1 MKISIL
7 LPYKENFSPSYPGAV
22 SLFVYETSI
31 ISKFKKNITVF
42 GSTSLK
48 KKFSITPFTD
58 KSLQMIL
65 VILALYLVF
74 NFWDFSLPIEE
85 SYMFKIPMLPVV
97 YIILKSILIIIS
109 YFFIVRKLKISNEI
123 TAIIKRF
130 YK

>member
-48 KKFSITPFTD
+48 KKFSI
-58 KSLQMIL
+58 KYKNIELKK
-65 VILALYLVF
+65 AL
-74 NFWDFSLPIEE
+74 
-85 SYMFKIPMLPVV
+85 
-97 YIILKSILIIIS
+97 LKSQTKMYVNKFIDIERKNNSSIIEIHNRPS
-109 YFFIVRKLKISNEI
+109 YVKIIEKKLNNKSFE
-123 TAIIKRF
+123 
-130 YK
+130 